1 MCSYGIWAPLCL
13 LSIKEWLIFVIKESS
28 NLAFQIDF
36 SEDIKA
42 YVEKYC
48 VTRVHMKNHGI
59 GD

>member
-1 MCSYGIWAPLCL
+1 MCNCGIRAPFSPF
-13 LSIKEWLIFVIKESS
+13 SIKEWLIFVIKESS
-28 NLAFQIDF
+28 NLAFQMVF

-48 VTRVHMKNHGI
+48 VTRVHRTKHGI